1 MHKMN
6 FQQSTKNSSEHVNK
20 PQGSVVLLI
29 AISIVVAW
37 LLEPILVRAIL

>member
-6 FQQSTKNSSEHVNK
+6 FQQSGRNVSEHADKSN
-20 PQGSVVLLI
+20 GSVVLLI

>member
-6 FQQSTKNSSEHVNK
+6 FQQSTKNSSEHANE
-20 PQGSVVLLI
+20 PQGWVVLLI
-29 AISIVVAW
+29 GVSIVVAW